1 MEENKVVEIIDR
13 ANEELLAMKRNRI
26 SKINYENAYMQG
38 YEDCYDFFCKL
49 IDKKED

>member
-1 MEENKVVEIIDR
+1 MGIEEMIKR
-13 ANEELLAMKRNRI
+13 ANEELRAMKTNRI